1 VPRRHPSAGGR
12 THPGNPRQAAWKAA
26 TLAGWL
32 VVAARR
38 ATYPLAVVT
47 DKRILKTPAY
57 EAPTLKVV
65 GTVHELTLGG
75 CKAFNGSDGFYLQ
88 SPAVT
93 LGSC

>member
-1 VPRRHPSAGGR
+1 MV
-12 THPGNPRQAAWKAA
+12 N
-26 TLAGWL
+26 
-32 VVAARR
+32 
-38 ATYPLAVVT
+38 
-47 DKRILKTPAY
+47 DKRIQKTPAY

-88 SPAVT
+88 IASVT

>member
-1 VPRRHPSAGGR
+1 MARPRR
-12 THPGNPRQAAWKAA
+12 TY
-26 TLAGWL
+26 LL
-32 VVAARR
+32 YVVN
-38 ATYPLAVVT
+38 
-47 DKRILKTPAY
+47 DKRIQKTPAY

-88 SPAVT
+88 IASVT